1 MGCLIDKYSL
11 FIGLG
16 LDVDLAYKFYGNTVY
31 PIKYLRIINIK
42 TSIIDDLSLEEY
54 EQVCGTS
61 KLPEIT
67 SNYRVI

>member
-1 MGCLIDKYSL
+1 MGSIIDKYSL
-11 FIGLG
+11 LIGIE
-16 LDVDLAYKFYGNTVY
+16 LDVGLAYKLYGNTVY

-61 KLPEIT
+61 KLPEILKN
-67 SNYRVI
+67 SP

>member
-11 FIGLG
+11 LIGIG
-16 LDVDLAYKFYGNTVY
+16 LDVDLAYKFYSSTVY

-54 EQVCGTS
+54 EQACGTS